1 MKAEVIVPFFD
12 LEKGDR
18 ATPENSYY
26 VGDIY
31 EGTAARINGL
41 VEKGHVRKIETPRTA
56 KKQPT
61 RKRAAKK

>member
-18 ATPENSYY
+18 ATPENTYQ
-26 VGDIY
+26 VGDTF

-41 VEKGHVRKIETPRTA
+41 AEKGFVKKPQRKA
-56 KKQPT
+56 
-61 RKRAAKK
+61 AAKKGKEQ

>member
-12 LEKGDR
+12 MEKGDR
-18 ATPENSYY
+18 ATPENTYH
-26 VGDIY
+26 VGDTF

-41 VEKGHVRKIETPRTA
+41 VEKGFV

-61 RKRAAKK
+61 RRRKAKPKE